1 MQPHQIHT
9 YSFHLSVVLLLPIG
23 VDEPLLYAYY
33 LFHGPKK
40 RKMYIYTE
48 KNSGTKHYGS
58 L

>member
-9 YSFHLSVVLLLPIG
+9 YSFQLSVVLLLPIG